1 MKRLLFLVFVLLF
14 PAFPL
19 ANVALADQC
28 LSQFPDSMWS
38 NGIPANL
45 PTGPDLILTAQSA
58 SYTNTLGKTLSIA
71 NKYDPSMNVGT
82 MPSLVFSD
90 YLYSNNPVSLN
101 FKVTSQTVIS
111 YTYTYLGASCSER
124 TIHASG
130 HFNFQVIT
138 PIEMTDASYEAESL
152 NAFDLVKA
160 SSFGNGPLNFL
171 QKDFLKLGLKP
182 LVELIDQTKNQPL
195 KLIKPDFYPQQV
207 TWPNSPDVPKYNSGF
222 DPGETS
228 PYELIYVLYAQHGI
242 DIRGLFLQDR
252 ILGIFQDGCAVSNA
266 SGTASQW
273 QPSPI
278 FKEFFFVYFLKPVS
292 TCKSTI
298 LVKNLNGK
306 WLNVGDEYIQSPVIG
321 PLTKSPAKNTSI
333 TITCI
338 KGKLTKQVTGINPI
352 CPAGYKKK

>member
-14 PAFPL
+14 PALPL

-58 SYTNTLGKTLSIA
+58 SYTNTLGKTVSIA
-71 NKYDPSMNVGT
+71 NKYDPSMNGGT
-82 MPSLVFSD
+82 MPLAFSD
-90 YLYSNNPVSLN
+90 YLYSNSPVSLN

-111 YTYTYLGASCSER
+111 YTYTYLGANCSER

-138 PIEMTDASYEAESL
+138 PIEMTDNSYETESL
-152 NAFDLVKA
+152 NVFDLTKA
-160 SSFGNGPLNFL
+160 STFGNVPLNFL
-171 QKDFLKLGLKP
+171 QRDFLKLGLKP
-182 LVELIDQTKNQPL
+182 LVELISQTKNQPL
-195 KLIKPDFYPQQV
+195 KLIKPDFYPQRV
-207 TWPNSPDVPKYNSGF
+207 TWPNSPEVPKYNSGF
-222 DPGETS
+222 DPGETL
-228 PYELIYVLYAQHGI
+228 PMELIYGLYAQHGI
-242 DIRGLFLQDR
+242 DIRYGFFQGS
-252 ILGIFQDGCAVSNA
+252 ILGIFQDGCAVSNQ
-266 SGTASQW
+266 SGTASPW

-278 FKEFFFVYFLKPVS
+278 FREDSFVYFLKPIS
-292 TCKSTI
+292 TCKATI
-298 LVKNLNGK
+298 LLQNLNGK
-306 WLNVGDEYIQSPVIG
+306 WLHVGDEYIQSPVTS
-321 PLTKSPAKNTSI
+321 PSTKSPTKIAST

-338 KGKLTKQVTGINPI
+338 KGKLTKQVTGINPS